1 MYLRAY
7 LYRPKQLR
15 DYLATRLEPLKIVF
29 RLKCWLLGFHNFGV
43 GRSAKTSLLDLRK
56 KENGAW

>member
-15 DYLATRLEPLKIVF
+15 DYLVRTLEPLNI
-29 RLKCWLLGFHNFGV
+29 GFHDFGV
-43 GRSAKTSLLDLRK
+43 DEVPRHRWTCGEN
-56 KENGAW
+56 ENGAW